1 MILQQKSLLQTGI
14 AILLFK
20 DGHKEMVPLFS
31 NKPVEEANE
40 IAIGIEDCVKVE
52 DTFVTNTYLD
62 VNLLED
68 IDSFVEERGFLPQ
81 DLIGQLRSGFSYI
94 YNSLEFNGYPANL
107 YYN

>member
-1 MILQQKSLLQTGI
+1 MILQQKSLLQTGV
-14 AILLFK
+14 AILLFE

-31 NKPVEEANE
+31 NEPVAEADG
-40 IAIGIEDCVKVE
+40 IATGTKDCVNVE
-52 DTFVTNTYLD
+52 HTFVTNTYLD
-62 VNLLED
+62 VNLLGD

-94 YNSLEFNGYPANL
+94 YNSLEFNVYPVNL